1 MVPNTGNLTNPTQR
15 SQTTM
20 IETRFQPEAT
30 VEKTEIG
37 TSEPETTKIQ
47 HETSMLP
54 ACVCTCKI
62 ATHILSGFTL
72 EENVRYLIENT
83 VIDKQGTLRI

>member
-1 MVPNTGNLTNPTQR
+1 VVPNTGILTNATQR

-20 IETRFQPEAT
+20 IETSIKTEET
-30 VEKTEIG
+30 VETTEIG
-37 TSEPETTKIQ
+37 TSEPETTTIQ
-47 HETSMLP
+47 HETSVLP

-72 EENVRYLIENT
+72 EENVRYLIET
-83 VIDKQGTLRI
+83 Q